1 MKKNEKKNNAKKKIL
16 KMDSEERIH
25 LKPISEKEFRE
36 IAKGCGIK
44 YRNKIP
50 SRELKAML
58 GYRPL
63 NNRMVEI
70 TDEEGN
76 CNLYDNMRRAAIE
89 NGLSNSSVIKYVIDH
104 GRSSWKGDLT
114 RRNFTWERFE
124 DARAVYSRGPA
135 YRSLVSVLK
144 WIIFCIKN
152 G

>member
-1 MKKNEKKNNAKKKIL
+1 MKKTMKKIGKRMKWTEKKTMVKNWEKKNEKNWEKNNEKNWEKKNEKIGKKAMKKKIL

-25 LKPISEKEFRE
+25 LKPMSEKEFRE

-58 GYRPL
+58 GFRPL

-70 TDEEGN
+70 RDEEGN

-89 NGLSNSSVIKYVIDH
+89 NGLSN
-104 GRSSWKGDLT
+104 
-114 RRNFTWERFE
+114 
-124 DARAVYSRGPA
+124 
-135 YRSLVSVLK
+135 
-144 WIIFCIKN
+144 
-152 G
+152 

>member
-1 MKKNEKKNNAKKKIL
+1 
-16 KMDSEERIH
+16 MDNEERTH

-70 TDEEGN
+70 RDEEGN

-89 NGLSNSSVIKYVIDH
+89 NGLSNSSVIKYAIDH
-104 GRSSWKGDLT
+104 GRSYVK
-114 RRNFTWERFE
+114 RRSEKKKFYVRE
-124 DARAVYSRGPA
+124 
-135 YRSLVSVLK
+135 
-144 WIIFCIKN
+144 I
-152 G
+152 